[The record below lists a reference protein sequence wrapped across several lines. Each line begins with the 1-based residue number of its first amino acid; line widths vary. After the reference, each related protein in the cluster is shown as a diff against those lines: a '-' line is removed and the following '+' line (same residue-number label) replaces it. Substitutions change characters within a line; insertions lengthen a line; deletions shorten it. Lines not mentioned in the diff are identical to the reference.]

1 MMNYQLDLHGEMLME
16 QYHERLAIYQRLA
29 QVAEETLRQALKEQ
43 RVTVTVLEHR
53 VKTQSS
59 LAGKLELKGA
69 KYRTLD
75 DVTDIVGMRV
85 VTFYSDD
92 VDKVAAIVNETFLVD
107 RSNSVDKR
115 KLHRLDSFG
124 YNSLHYICKLPKSVV
139 NDPDMPL
146 LNELRFEIQMRTALQ
161 HVWSTLDH
169 DTAYKGGG
177 VNIPNEY
184 KRQFNRLAGM
194 LELIDEEFSRLRNVL
209 TDYRR
214 QMLALE
220 ASGQLD
226 KVDLNSDT
234 FRRYLETQPF
244 ARLNQRIAA
253 INQAELYPV
262 PMMPFLRVLQKLGF
276 ETLGDVKRLVE
287 EYSDDAYRLAV
298 SQLGTTD
305 LDILSENIGLQNLC
319 FVYVL
324 KRGGGPAELCQ
335 IYDWINGRSSES
347 RQVCLNGRGATDEGQ
362 ANSNDSGNMTL
373 AKTLFEQARTLFF
386 IT

>member
-1 MMNYQLDLHGEMLME
+1 ME